1 MNQQQIDQ
9 ENTNLAN
16 QLYVLKTKF
25 AENGGDGNNLMS
37 SDEEKIER
45 IQKDQMVALL
55 KRNHDVLMEKYE
67 LFR

>member
-9 ENTNLAN
+9 ENTNLGN

-25 AENGGDGNNLMS
+25 AENGGDGHNLMS

-45 IQKDQMVALL
+45 IQKD
-55 KRNHDVLMEKYE
+55 
-67 LFR
+67 

>member
-9 ENTNLAN
+9 ENTNLGN

-25 AENGGDGNNLMS
+25 TETGGDGNNFMS

-45 IQKDQMVALL
+45 IQKD
-55 KRNHDVLMEKYE
+55 
-67 LFR
+67 